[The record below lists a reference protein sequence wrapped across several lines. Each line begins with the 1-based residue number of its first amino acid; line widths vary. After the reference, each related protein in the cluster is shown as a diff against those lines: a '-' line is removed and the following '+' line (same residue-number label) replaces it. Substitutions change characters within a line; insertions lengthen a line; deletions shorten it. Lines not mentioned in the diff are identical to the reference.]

1 MIAAA
6 VADLLDHAPPAELDL
21 ARYAHRAAEAQKHA
35 GQGHPSTHAPVHQPV
50 SFYLPPPLAARYE
63 QLRRAALDH
72 VHELLRSLR
81 KQAHDRY
88 PGADQKPDR
97 TLWVT
102 GRFTRLGLP
111 TMPTRAPWITGGVI
125 ARMAI
130 DRAGRRSVDHVIRAA
145 VDYAAA
151 THDQPHRARRDM
163 HRLTP

>member
-1 MIAAA
+1 M
-6 VADLLDHAPPAELDL
+6 
-21 ARYAHRAAEAQKHA
+21 
-35 GQGHPSTHAPVHQPV
+35 

-72 VHELLRSLR
+72 VHALLRSLR
-81 KQAHDRY
+81 EQAHDRY
-88 PGADQKPDR
+88 PGAGRQLDR

-102 GRFTRLGLP
+102 DHLAHLGLP
-111 TMPTRAPWITGGVI
+111 AMPARPPRITGGVI

-130 DRAGRRSVDHVIRAA
+130 DRAGRRSVDRVIRAA

-151 THDQPHRARRDM
+151 THTQPHRARRDM